1 MLEPAMLE
9 SANVCEKLES
19 ERALTLKSREFRVP
33 SGSQMRNFN
42 GPLMDHHWLSI
53 SHRSKTSE
61 ERRVCASN
69 FRPRGYSA
77 VCQFKRL
84 SGREN
89 AHNCFPD
96 KETLLLGLERRLL
109 FSYRIEGHFLVPK
122 REKVTFFLWNRE
134 KDPLLL
140 WNRECHFTLTIGK
153 LPNKRK
159 ATLPWQEKATSA
171 FYGWLVKSGS
181 KVSDV

>member
-19 ERALTLKSREFRVP
+19 ERALTLKSREEFRVP

-42 GPLMDHHWLSI
+42 GPLMDHHRLSI

-109 FSYRIEGHFLVPK
+109 SSYRIEGHFLVPK

-140 WNRECHFTLTIGK
+140 
-153 LPNKRK
+153 
-159 ATLPWQEKATSA
+159 
-171 FYGWLVKSGS
+171 
-181 KVSDV
+181 